1 MKGALRALGLCRRAG
16 ALVCGTPMICT
27 ALRGGDK
34 KPLMV
39 VAASDVSDATLKK
52 LTDKTGFYSTPLYR
66 IDATGEELAAA
77 VGKSGSLAAVA
88 VTDKNLAALVEKNLG
103 GKD

>member
-1 MKGALRALGLCRRAG
+1 MTGTLRALGLCRRAG

-27 ALRGGDK
+27 ALRGGAK

-39 VAASDVSDATLKK
+39 LAASDVSEGTLKK
-52 LTDKTGFYSTPLYR
+52 LTDKCSFYETPLFR
-66 IDATGEELAAA
+66 IDATGEELASA